1 MNPIER
7 QIALGRELMEIN
19 TQWFKKIAEFDA
31 SNFQKYIE
39 MNQEFAGRIPEISDM
54 QSFADLQREYGEA
67 LWSATQS
74 AFQERGEML
83 REAAEANG
91 AAVKSAFG
99 QESTEA
105 EEADAEEADTKS
117 DAKAAKASAKAA

>member
-7 QIALGRELMEIN
+7 QMALGRELMEIN

-31 SNFQKYIE
+31 SNFQKYVE
-39 MNQEFAGRIPEISDM
+39 MNQEFAGRIPEINDM

-91 AAVKSAFG
+91 AAVKSAFSP
-99 QESTEA
+99 ESANVEETE
-105 EEADAEEADTKS
+105 TKPEGKTTKAS
-117 DAKAAKASAKAA
+117 TKAA

>member
-7 QIALGRELMEIN
+7 QMALGRELMEIN
-19 TQWFKKIAEFDA
+19 TQWFKKIAQFDA

-39 MNQEFAGRIPEISDM
+39 MNQEFAGRVPEINDM
-54 QSFADLQREYGEA
+54 QSFAELQREYGEA

-74 AFQERGEML
+74 AFQERGELL

-91 AAVKSAFG
+91 AAVKSAF
-99 QESTEA
+99 EPEPLEA
-105 EEADAEEADTKS
+105 EPAAEADVKPAAKRGKAGT
-117 DAKAAKASAKAA
+117 KAA

>member
-7 QIALGRELMEIN
+7 QMALGRELMEIN
-19 TQWFKKIAEFDA
+19 TQWFKKIAQFDA

-39 MNQEFAGRIPEISDM
+39 MNQEFAGRVPEINDM
-54 QSFADLQREYGEA
+54 QSFAELQREYGEA

-74 AFQERGEML
+74 AFQERGELL

-91 AAVKSAFG
+91 AAVKSAF
-99 QESTEA
+99 EPEPSEA
-105 EEADAEEADTKS
+105 EPAAEADVKPAVKRVKAGT
-117 DAKAAKASAKAA
+117 KAA

>member
-7 QIALGRELMEIN
+7 QMALGRELMEIN

-31 SNFQKYIE
+31 SNFQKYVE
-39 MNQEFAGRIPEISDM
+39 MNQEFAGRIPEITDM

-91 AAVKSAFG
+91 AAVKSAFSP
-99 QESTEA
+99 ES
-105 EEADAEEADTKS
+105 ADAEETDTKPEGKTTKAS
-117 DAKAAKASAKAA
+117 TKAA

>member
-7 QIALGRELMEIN
+7 QMALGRELMEIN

-31 SNFQKYIE
+31 SNFQKYVE
-39 MNQEFAGRIPEISDM
+39 MNQEFAGRIPEITDM

-91 AAVKSAFG
+91 AAVKSAFSP
-99 QESTEA
+99 ESANA
-105 EEADAEEADTKS
+105 EETDTKPEGKTTKAS
-117 DAKAAKASAKAA
+117 TKAA

>member
-7 QIALGRELMEIN
+7 QMALGRELMEIN
-19 TQWFKKIAEFDA
+19 TQWFKKIAQFDA

-39 MNQEFAGRIPEISDM
+39 MNQEFAGRVPEINDM
-54 QSFADLQREYGEA
+54 QSFAELQREYGEA

-74 AFQERGEML
+74 AFQERGELL

-91 AAVKSAFG
+91 AAVKSAF
-99 QESTEA
+99 EPEPSEA
-105 EEADAEEADTKS
+105 EPAAEADVKPAAKRGKAGT
-117 DAKAAKASAKAA
+117 KAA

>member
-7 QIALGRELMEIN
+7 QMALGRELMEIN

-31 SNFQKYIE
+31 SNFQKYVE
-39 MNQEFAGRIPEISDM
+39 MNQEFAGRIPEINDM

-91 AAVKSAFG
+91 AAVKSAFSP
-99 QESTEA
+99 ESANA
-105 EEADAEEADTKS
+105 EETDTKPEGKTTKAS
-117 DAKAAKASAKAA
+117 TKAA

>member
-1 MNPIER
+1 
-7 QIALGRELMEIN
+7 
-19 TQWFKKIAEFDA
+19 
-31 SNFQKYIE
+31 
-39 MNQEFAGRIPEISDM
+39 MNQEFAGRIPEITDM

-91 AAVKSAFG
+91 AAVKSAFSP
-99 QESTEA
+99 ESANA
-105 EEADAEEADTKS
+105 EETDTKPEGKTTKAS
-117 DAKAAKASAKAA
+117 TKAA